1 MLCVGIRCISV
12 IQKSIIKGEKNEKKT
27 IGFDKRILFYICAVM
42 VILQVLVM
50 GVSYGISDKV
60 VGDEQREK
68 IVAEMQIYV
77 NGLDSWIKDKENG
90 LYLVGQ
96 AVADYGLDRNE
107 TMKALNDRKSLDSSI
122 MENYVCFPNDD
133 VIFPSGIDVPEGLIV
148 TERDWYKAAVAADG
162 KMICTDPYIDANT
175 GSLVVTVAKI
185 IKKGS
190 EIFCVVGADVTIDE
204 LVAKCSE
211 FKIYDNSYTFLVS
224 TAGDFIVHEN
234 TDFLPNAADGEA
246 KFVNVADVPQYSGKN
261 ITADSVVKI
270 KDYNNKTVMV
280 CTSPLSN
287 GWQFGYSI
295 DYREYSRSLR
305 MLRTVYIAIFVPAIL
320 AVLFGGWFV
329 LKKCLKPVKS
339 IHKAIISMENG
350 DLSYAPDY
358 FGDDI
363 LGTLCEAL
371 AKTNTALKGY
381 VNDISVNLENMANG
395 NFNVRFSADY
405 VGDFSSIKGSIEGI
419 ASSMQSVI
427 EGVSTASSQVTIGAD
442 SVSETATSLAT
453 GASEQSQTV
462 DELNEIIEHFMMLV
476 SQSVDNADKAKEDS
490 NQTGECIEN
499 SNASMKELL
508 NSMEQITEM
517 STQIE
522 KIVKTIDDIAFQTNI
537 LALNAAVEA
546 ARAGAAGKGFAVVAD
561 EVRNLASKSAEA
573 AKGTTALIQNTTE
586 AVAKGSAI
594 ANATA
599 ESLDAVTTKSRDVN
613 DLVESISNACDEQ
626 RAQISV
632 ITDKLGAISDIAR
645 KNAATAEESAAS
657 SEELS
662 GQARTLDDLMAQFR
676 N

>member
-1 MLCVGIRCISV
+1 M
-12 IQKSIIKGEKNEKKT
+12 KKKT

-50 GVSYGISDKV
+50 GVGYGISDKI

-68 IVAEMQIYV
+68 IVAEMQIYA

-133 VIFPSGIDVPEGLIV
+133 VIFASGIDVPEGLIV

-234 TDFLPNAADGEA
+234 ADFLPTAADGEA

-261 ITADSVVKI
+261 ITVDSVVKI

-287 GWQFGYSI
+287 GWQLGYSI

-320 AVLFGGWFV
+320 AVIFV
-329 LKKCLKPVKS
+329 GSFILKKCLKPVKS

-427 EGVSTASSQVTIGAD
+427 DGVSTASSQVTIGAD
-442 SVSETATSLAT
+442 SVSETATSLAM

-462 DELNEIIEHFMMLV
+462 DELNEIIEHFMTLV

-573 AKGTTALIQNTTE
+573 AKGTTALIQNTAE

-613 DLVESISNACDEQ
+613 DLVESISKACDEQ

>member
-1 MLCVGIRCISV
+1 M
-12 IQKSIIKGEKNEKKT
+12 KKKT

-50 GVSYGISDKV
+50 GVGYGISDKI

-68 IVAEMQIYV
+68 VVAEMQIYA

-133 VIFPSGIDVPEGLIV
+133 VIFASGIDVPEGLIV
-148 TERDWYKAAVAADG
+148 TERDWYKAAIAADG

-190 EIFCVVGADVTIDE
+190 ELFCVVGADVTIDE

-211 FKIYDNSYTFLVS
+211 FKIYDDSYTFLVS

-234 TDFLPNAADGEA
+234 ADFLPTAADGEA

-287 GWQFGYSI
+287 GWQLGYSI
-295 DYREYSRSLR
+295 NYREYSRSLR
-305 MLRTVYIAIFVPAIL
+305 MLRIVYISIFVPAIL
-320 AVLFGGWFV
+320 AVLFGGRFI

-339 IHKAIISMENG
+339 IHKAILSMENG

-419 ASSMQSVI
+419 ASSMQGVI

-462 DELNEIIEHFMMLV
+462 DELNEIIEHFMTLV
-476 SQSVDNADKAKEDS
+476 SQSVDNADEAREDS

-508 NSMEQITEM
+508 DSMEQITEM

-613 DLVESISNACDEQ
+613 ALVESISKACDEQ